1 MESWC
6 QSPPII
12 TLIKSYRAAKGSLL
26 EVWKF
31 LFNGCELWWQN
42 KSKLC
47 SFLSGLVWASGNSVI
62 WTKMGQ
68 VLIREERFIRGCLV
82 FTVLYKGT
90 LAQIDALNIS
100 LVLFWFMRTIEK
112 DGNLLNRL
120 SVLERWK
127 GDVLFWYILE
137 TNGQEWMQE
146 QKLNY
151 NEPFFRSWPAPDGR

>member
-1 MESWC
+1 MWAVR
-6 QSPPII
+6 
-12 TLIKSYRAAKGSLL
+12 TR
-26 EVWKF
+26 
-31 LFNGCELWWQN
+31 WQN

-90 LAQIDALNIS
+90 HAQIDALNIS

-112 DGNLLNRL
+112 AGYLLNRL

-146 QKLNY
+146 QTLPEAQRTQDIESKTWIISK
-151 NEPFFRSWPAPDGR
+151 SWNKETHGSGKKMETKITASYAA